1 MKLAKIAYFLCAA
14 GIAVNVAA
22 EGALHTEPATD
33 NADLKGIIRNLLQD
47 NASFV
52 GSHKSNYYK
61 YYVFFHI
68 FVLYFLT
75 YDYNRLY
82 CLRAIIKIVGIAH
95 PIYQFLIVGSGN
107 R

>member
-61 YYVFFHI
+61 SFMDGQHP
-68 FVLYFLT
+68 
-75 YDYNRLY
+75 
-82 CLRAIIKIVGIAH
+82 RATVVTCSFGTHLIPVSE
-95 PIYQFLIVGSGN
+95 QFSEELIRRIGGK
-107 R
+107 